1 MKLIVCG
8 GREWTDQERTFAAL
22 DKVRRARPVD
32 VLIAG
37 CARGADSLAVA
48 WATSRGV
55 AHTVYRADWDG
66 LGRRAE
72 AVRNQQMLDQG
83 KPDGVVA
90 FPGGRGTADMVRR
103 ALEAGVPVW
112 QPYTTKEPV
121 TRNDPST
128 APSGS
133 VAVNR

>member
-8 GREWTDQERTFAAL
+8 GREWSSVGLTYRAL
-22 DKVRRARPVD
+22 DAVVKKRGVE
-32 VLIAG
+32 LIITG

-66 LGRRAE
+66 LGRRAG

-112 QPYTTKEPV
+112 QPYTTREPV